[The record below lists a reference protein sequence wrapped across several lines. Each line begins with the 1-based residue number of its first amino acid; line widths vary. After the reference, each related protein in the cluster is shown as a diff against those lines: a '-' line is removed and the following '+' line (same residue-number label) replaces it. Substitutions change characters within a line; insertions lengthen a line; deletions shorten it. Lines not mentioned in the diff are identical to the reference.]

1 MPTPR
6 PMLAA
11 LLLLPLL
18 LTGAPSLLAA
28 DTPPAPA
35 PWHAASLGEALGY
48 MVLFAACG
56 IAITVAGYK
65 LFDRLTPG
73 DLHREIFEHRNVAA
87 AILAAAV
94 ILAVSLIVCA
104 AMLG

>member
-1 MPTPR
+1 M
-6 PMLAA
+6 
-11 LLLLPLL
+11 LLLLH
-18 LTGAPSLLAA
+18 APTLLAA
-28 DTPPAPA
+28 DAIPAAA
-35 PWHAASLGEALGY
+35 PWHAQSLGEAIGY

-56 IAITVAGYK
+56 IAIAVAGYK

-73 DLHREIFEHRNVAA
+73 DLHREIFEHRNIAA

-94 ILAVSLIVCA
+94 ILGVSLIVCA